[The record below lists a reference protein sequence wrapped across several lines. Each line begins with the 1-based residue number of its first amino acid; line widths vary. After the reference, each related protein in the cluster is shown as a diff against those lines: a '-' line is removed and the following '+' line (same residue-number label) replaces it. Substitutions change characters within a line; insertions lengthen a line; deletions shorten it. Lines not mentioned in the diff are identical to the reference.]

1 MRTPHIR
8 RGIAAAAAFGAVVLS
23 ACHDSTSSSN
33 SQGMDKIQHVVVI
46 YMENHSFDNLYGS
59 FPGANGIA
67 AAPAANTI
75 QKDGTNTA
83 YATLPMVGGSPFPN
97 NLPNAPFAL
106 ESYVPNTMELPDLVH
121 RFFQEQVQIDSGK
134 MDKFAYISDAE
145 GESMGYYNTSD
156 LPLAALAEQYTVC
169 DNFFHS
175 AFGGSFL
182 NHQWLIA
189 AQSPTYATAANDT
202 GQAGT
207 KLKPTFVT
215 AGVVTD
221 GQITKDLYLVNTV
234 YSVNAPALNFGYSR
248 PLIPNL
254 TNSNIGDELTA
265 KSVTWAWYAGGWDN
279 ALAGNADVN
288 FQFHHQPF
296 VYYANYAD
304 GTANKTKYLLDETKF
319 ITAAQNGTMPSVSF
333 IKPIGEENEHPGY
346 ADIVAGENH
355 VIQLINAIQS
365 GPEWN
370 STAII
375 ITYDEN
381 GGFWDHVAP
390 PAIDRWGPG
399 ARVPAI
405 IVSPYAKKGFVDH
418 TQYETVSILAFIEK
432 RFGVAA
438 LGTRDAAAADL
449 ENAFDFTQKVP

>member
-1 MRTPHIR
+1 M
-8 RGIAAAAAFGAVVLS
+8 
-23 ACHDSTSSSN
+23 
-33 SQGMDKIQHVVVI
+33 
-46 YMENHSFDNLYGS
+46 
-59 FPGANGIA
+59 
-67 AAPAANTI
+67 
-75 QKDGTNTA
+75 
-83 YATLPMVGGSPFPN
+83 
-97 NLPNAPFAL
+97 
-106 ESYVPNTMELPDLVH
+106 
-121 RFFQEQVQIDSGK
+121 
-134 MDKFAYISDAE
+134 
-145 GESMGYYNTSD
+145 
-156 LPLAALAEQYTVC
+156 C

-399 ARVPAI
+399 TRVPAI